1 MGWYGSAGIAQANM
15 AVHESSRRWY
25 DGLKGQTRKAS
36 GMSKLLDDLLAWC
49 RSERE
54 ALQDQLRLLESGVM
68 KTGEHRLGSLPRDT
82 TAESIARARRQI
94 EELDK
99 ILARHPDV

>member
-1 MGWYGSAGIAQANM
+1 MGSTAHIRKGKLDHGVPPAPARNAQG
-15 AVHESSRRWY
+15 VGT
-25 DGLKGQTRKAS
+25 DGEDEMPT
-36 GMSKLLDDLLAWC
+36 LLDDLLAWC

-68 KTGEHRLGSLPRDT
+68 KTGEHRLGSSPRDT